1 MGDLRHID
9 SESVYVVSLSMSAMP
24 GWAAAQTTID
34 LVEQQ
39 GRYFFPATGRSWPPT
54 PPTYVAFRYRG
65 RLQSIHHVDAYMT
78 TQELSAFFPGAPD
91 ASDWDPHF
99 LLTLGPPI
107 RPDHEVRTGPGIVGS
122 ARVSVD
128 LDLLLTATTISE
140 AAAASRLRRAG

>member
-1 MGDLRHID
+1 MQHID
-9 SESVYVVSLSMSAMP
+9 RESVYVVSLSISAMP
-24 GWAAAQTTID
+24 RWSAAQTTID
-34 LVEQQ
+34 LVEQE
-39 GRYFFPATGRSWPPT
+39 GRYFFPATGGSWPT
-54 PPTYVAFRYRG
+54 TAPTYVAFRYHG
-65 RLQSIHHVDAYMT
+65 RLQSIHHVDASMIT
-78 TQELSAFFPGAPD
+78 HELSAFFPGAPD

-140 AAAASRLRRAG
+140 AAADSFSSG